1 MTTMQATPA
10 IVAGLRRDR
19 AGLINDFGA
28 SAVAAL
34 GVIAAYALVYEG
46 LGWAAEVAICS
57 AIPVT
62 LTLVA
67 LRLHLV
73 GRRLSGYRRK
83 GLDTGHLFEHLGQGG
98 FMVSSSIW
106 LVVQFV
112 ALSVPAFVLVP

>member
-1 MTTMQATPA
+1 MTAMQATPA

-28 SAVAAL
+28 STVAAL
-34 GVIAAYALVYEG
+34 AVVAAYTLVYEG
-46 LGWAAEVAICS
+46 LGWAAELAICS

-73 GRRLSGYRRK
+73 RRKLSVYRRK
-83 GLDTGHLFEHLGQGG
+83 GVDTGHLLEHLGQGG
-98 FMVSSSIW
+98 FMVSSSVW

-112 ALSVPAFVLVP
+112 ALSIPAFVLVP

>member
-1 MTTMQATPA
+1 MTAMQAAPT

-28 SAVAAL
+28 STVAAL

-46 LGWAAEVAICS
+46 LGWAAELAICS

-62 LTLVA
+62 LALVA
-67 LRLHLV
+67 LRLHFV
-73 GRRLSGYRRK
+73 RRRLSVYRRK
-83 GLDTGHLFEHLGQGG
+83 GVDTGHLLEHLGQGA